1 MARTVDPERHE
12 AQRLRIIDAALTVI
26 ASRGYRGATTAAICR
41 EAAIGSGTFFHY
53 FPTKVDVLLAIL
65 DLGTQEVAQ
74 LREHVAE
81 LSDPMA
87 AISAIIDQAIVDAGD
102 ERIGGFVQAVAAVMR
117 EASVAA
123 ALQADERAQRE
134 LLTEQ
139 IARARAAGKVRTDM
153 SVERLTSWVQLVL
166 DGFLERIATEPDF
179 TAEGEGE
186 VLRAIVLDFLT
197 AEQTG
202 R

>member
-1 MARTVDPERHE
+1 
-12 AQRLRIIDAALTVI
+12 IIDAALTVI
-26 ASRGYRGATTAAICR
+26 ASRGYLGATTAAICR
-41 EAAIGSGTFFHY
+41 EAAIGAGTLFHY

-74 LREHVAE
+74 LREQVAE
-81 LSDPMA
+81 LRDPRA
-87 AISAIIDQAIVDAGD
+87 AISAIIDQDLADAGD

-117 EASVAA
+117 EAPVAA

-153 SVERLTSWVQLVL
+153 PVERLTSWVQLL
-166 DGFLERIATEPDF
+166 
-179 TAEGEGE
+179 
-186 VLRAIVLDFLT
+186 
-197 AEQTG
+197 
-202 R
+202 

>member
-26 ASRGYRGATTAAICR
+26 AGRGYRGATTAAICR

-74 LREHVAE
+74 LREHVAGVR
-81 LSDPMA
+81 DPMA
-87 AISAIIDQAIVDAGD
+87 AISAIIDQAITDASD
-102 ERIGGFVQAVAAVMR
+102 ERVGGFVQAVAAVMR
-117 EASVAA
+117 EAPVAE

-134 LLTEQ
+134 LLAEQ

-197 AEQTG
+197 AERAG